1 MEPKPTV
8 APKPGIVWP
17 LVSAVLVGLAIAWL
31 DNQQGWDDTGVTA
44 GLVLVAAGSFSALR
58 PTYAWLWALAIGL
71 WIPLVGIVSSQN
83 YESLVALAV
92 AFLGAYSG
100 ALLAK
105 VARLFR

>member
-8 APKPGIVWP
+8 APKSNIGWP
-17 LVSAVLVGLAIAWL
+17 LVASVLVGLAIAWL
-31 DNQQGWDDTGVTA
+31 DIQQGWDDTGVTA
-44 GLVLVAAGSFSALR
+44 GLLLIAAGFFSALR
-58 PTYAWLWALAIGL
+58 PAYPWLWALAIGL
-71 WIPLVGIVSSQN
+71 WIPLLGIVSSQN
-83 YESLVALAV
+83 YEGLVALAV

>member
-1 MEPKPTV
+1 M
-8 APKPGIVWP
+8 
-17 LVSAVLVGLAIAWL
+17 
-31 DNQQGWDDTGVTA
+31 
-44 GLVLVAAGSFSALR
+44 ALG
-58 PTYAWLWALAIGL
+58 LAIGL